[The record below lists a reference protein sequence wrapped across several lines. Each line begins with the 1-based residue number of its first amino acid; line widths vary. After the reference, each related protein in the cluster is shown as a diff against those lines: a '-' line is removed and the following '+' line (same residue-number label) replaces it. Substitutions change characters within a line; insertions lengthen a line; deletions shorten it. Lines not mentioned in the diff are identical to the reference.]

1 MRETCIHE
9 FILLKNQLQV
19 ILYTTG
25 HAYFYTRTSETVLQ
39 HKKRAATFGLQL
51 FLLHPKDAVS
61 RNKLLYLKMQ
71 CTNAHKNIQSAGCDF
86 FFEPLNQR

>member
-1 MRETCIHE
+1 MQVSRIHE
-9 FILLKNQLQV
+9 FILLKNQLLV
-19 ILYTTG
+19 ILYASG

-61 RNKLLYLKMQ
+61 RNKLLTLSENAMHQ
-71 CTNAHKNIQSAGCDF
+71 CT
-86 FFEPLNQR
+86 